1 MRLRLRVMAMIAGAM
16 TLVPDVAASYTYEI
30 ELHNSRFVVRG
41 RNFLKKGNI
50 NAAIKQ
56 YEMGLKGGLG
66 SSDLQDAHNDL
77 CVAYY
82 FLAEYEKALEHCDSA
97 IKLVSNHWV
106 HYNNRANIFLMQ
118 GNLERAK
125 RDYTRALKLHPNSDV
140 IKKNIALA
148 DRIER
153 TQPSVSRPMSNGEK
167 DKPDTKEFVPEPAT
181 NLNDGTK

>member
-1 MRLRLRVMAMIAGAM
+1 MSFRLHFIAMVAGAM
-16 TLVPDVAASYTYEI
+16 TLAPGVASGYTYEI
-30 ELHNSRFVVRG
+30 ELHNSQYVARG
-41 RNFLKKGNI
+41 RDFLKKGNI
-50 NAAIKQ
+50 KAAIEQ
-56 YEMGLKGGLG
+56 YERGLKGGLG
-66 SSDLQDAHNDL
+66 RSDLQDANNDL

-82 FLAEYEKALEHCDSA
+82 FLAEYEKALEHCNKA
-97 IKLVSNHWV
+97 IKLVPNHWV

-125 RDYTRALKLHPNSDV
+125 KDYTRALKLHPNSDV